1 MRKGRRA
8 VHENTLC
15 STGGTGYAEDGGQI
29 LPFAISA
36 TSQMVLT
43 IYDKPRCYLA

>member
-15 STGGTGYAEDGGQI
+15 STGGTGYSWDGGQT
-29 LPFAISA
+29 LPIRDFRH
-36 TSQMVLT
+36 LT
-43 IYDKPRCYLA
+43 NGAYYQA

>member
-8 VHENTLC
+8 VHEISLC

-29 LPFAISA
+29 LPICDFRHLTNGA
-36 TSQMVLT
+36 T
-43 IYDKPRCYLA
+43 IYDKPRCVWA

>member
-15 STGGTGYAEDGGQI
+15 STGGTGYAEDGGQT
-29 LPFAISA
+29 LPIRDFRH
-36 TSQMVLT
+36 LT
-43 IYDKPRCYLA
+43 NGAYYLRQA